1 MNLITVDEHGLYC
14 RAGGFW
20 IDPWRPVPRAVI
32 THAHADHARPGSDAY
47 LCSRPCAPFLAHRL
61 GGSGAAVRLEPLD
74 FGEPLELGD
83 CRVSLHP
90 AGHCAGSAQVR
101 VERGGEVWVVTGDFK
116 RDEDPSCEP
125 FETVPCDTLIT
136 EATFAVPI
144 YRWERGE
151 TTARRIVEWW
161 EGERERSSLLFCYAF
176 GKTQRVLAELARLP
190 RARKLAEERGVFLHG
205 AAGVLTDLYR
215 EQGYDLLPARLVKQA
230 AKDELPGALVIAPP
244 SAHRSVWMKRF
255 RLPQT
260 AFASGWMLVR
270 GARRRRG
277 YERGFV
283 ISDHAD
289 WPGLLRTIEECG
301 AKRIFI
307 THGRPDLL
315 ARTLTERGL
324 KARPLETLFSEHPEG
339 ESEGGESEEAPGGK
353 TGTEPEGESPEA
365 PGSP

>member
-1 MNLITVDEHGLYC
+1 M
-14 RAGGFW
+14 
-20 IDPWRPVPRAVI
+20 
-32 THAHADHARPGSDAY
+32 
-47 LCSRPCAPFLAHRL
+47 
-61 GGSGAAVRLEPLD
+61 
-74 FGEPLELGD
+74 
-83 CRVSLHP
+83 
-90 AGHCAGSAQVR
+90 R

-116 RDEDPSCEP
+116 RDDDPSCEP

-230 AKDELPGALVIAPP
+230 AVDELPGALVIAPP

-324 KARPLETLFSEHPEG
+324 EARPLETLFSEPPEG
-339 ESEGGESEEAPGGK
+339 ESEGGESEEAPGAK
-353 TGTEPEGESPEA
+353 TGAEPEGESPEA